1 MKDLLLCLH
10 GIYIKYF
17 MKSFYSKKSQVISL
31 RIKDQQNI
39 NDNIVQHLWSSFYR
53 MCPKAVMFT
62 GFPKTIK
69 DKHWPHGLW

>member
-31 RIKDQQNI
+31 RIFHSLQYDNTAIIDRGDNTSII
-39 NDNIVQHLWSSFYR
+39 NCRDNTSIINRGANAYL
-53 MCPKAVMFT
+53 
-62 GFPKTIK
+62 
-69 DKHWPHGLW
+69 